1 MKYKVYKKV
10 AKDWFT
16 NKPIYTYS
24 LVSKEGI
31 TLSELKVEEEKAW
44 KKRMNKLDKYMNK
57 KILYLYNFETNSYYR
72 NKGYGTYLLKN
83 VIRRFKGKYDFI
95 HLNACP
101 YRFKNGIVQ
110 YQPPRNGLNKQ
121 KLFEF
126 YESCGFELHGITKDE
141 YGIFILRIKE
151 RGN

>member
-1 MKYKVYKKV
+1 MKYKIYKKV

-31 TLSELKVEEEKAW
+31 TLSELKVEEEEALV
-44 KKRMNKLDKYMNK
+44 KRRYKLDKYMDK
-57 KILYLYNFETNSYYR
+57 KILYLYNFKTNYYYR
-72 NKGYGTYLLKN
+72 NKGYGTCLLKD

-101 YRFKNGIVQ
+101 YCFKNGMVE
-110 YQPPRNGLNKQ
+110 YRPPRNGLDKQ

-126 YESCGFELHGITKDE
+126 YESFGFELHGITKE
-141 YGIFILRIKE
+141 EWGIFTLKIKE
-151 RGN
+151 

>member
-1 MKYKVYKKV
+1 MKYKIYKKV
-10 AKDWFT
+10 DKDWLT

-31 TLSELKVEEEKAW
+31 ILSELKVQEERACEK
-44 KKRMNKLDKYMNK
+44 RLYELDKYMDN
-57 KILYLYNFETNSYYR
+57 KILYLYNFHTCSRHR
-72 NKGYGTYLLKN
+72 NKGYGTYLLKD

-101 YRFKNGIVQ
+101 YCFKNGMVE
-110 YQPPRNGLNKQ
+110 YKPPRNGLDKQ

-126 YESCGFELHGITKDE
+126 YESCGFELYRMTKQE
-141 YGIFILRIKE
+141 WGIFTLKIR
-151 RGN
+151 